1 MGLRHNLIMSMSIGY
16 LPIFTFYESSESAI
30 KYEMNIKQLDGLDAL
45 NHLFD
50 IELLKVKQAEYNK
63 LKAL

>member
-1 MGLRHNLIMSMSIGY
+1 
-16 LPIFTFYESSESAI
+16 
-30 KYEMNIKQLDGLDAL
+30 MNIKQLDGLDAL